1 MLQFLLKRKIV
12 VGLFV
17 FLTFGLGLYSFTK
30 LDRELL
36 PSITFNQALVVVSTK
51 EMPTEDVEEA
61 VTKPIEQ
68 MLESM
73 DGVDEYMSTTTMNDS
88 TIFVTLDGDDSS
100 QLVTEI
106 ESKVSNVTNQ
116 LPIVEDMFVMQAAMS
131 GQYEFVLDISGES
144 MKEMSTFANDVVKPR
159 LESLKEVNEVLVV
172 GATEKEIIV
181 TLDEEKLTRYDVT
194 KEDIVQQVEQMNTN
208 HSIGT
213 LEKESGKPTLR
224 WTESLQSKK
233 DIENIPLMTNE
244 GVKKL
249 KTVATVKEKEIE
261 DTNVAWKNG
270 NPDFL
275 LVQIARTS
283 DVTAIDMTKS
293 VREEIKA
300 INKEYDNGVTISE
313 VAAQADYVENAIDG
327 VKDNIIAGGIIAIIV
342 LLLFLRNIRATF
354 IISLS
359 IPASILLTIITM
371 TLLDYSFNLLSLI
384 GLGLGIG
391 MLVDAAIVVL
401 ESIFKKKELGYANK
415 RAVIDGTKEVIGAV
429 IASMLTTI
437 VVFIPFVLLD
447 EEVGKIVII
456 LTVVISVTLISSVLV
471 AFTLIPVLAENFLKV
486 KKRKRGKLQ
495 LIERYGSIVSWIT
508 AKKRNR
514 IGILSLFIVIFVG
527 SFFFLSKI
535 PTQFMPDILD
545 RYAEVVIELDEGATA
560 EKREELALKI
570 DEELNNIPDIESTIV
585 LDNLGLLYTVINMT
599 DESEQT
605 MEQREVNEL
614 ILKKLRALEDDYPI
628 KYVGSAI
635 EGAAGFPI
643 ELRVYGEDF
652 TVLNNIADEVK
663 EEVEKIDAISTVE
676 VGRGETSQQL
686 TLQFDEKKLN
696 EANMTP
702 LQIQHFLI
710 DQFSDV
716 EVGEITRDDGNVPII
731 VRYDETIESK
741 KALLNT
747 KINSPFQ
754 EEKLST
760 YVSLKEVEMVN
771 EIERANGERYISIRA
786 DMEGQQVAY
795 IHNEISNIMNDSEL
809 DQGYHIEVVGDLEEQ
824 KQATEDL
831 LVIFALALFLVFLV
845 MAIQFNSLKHPFI
858 ILLIIPFTIT
868 GVLIG
873 LVITGKE
880 FNIMSGIGIVMLVGI
895 VLNNGIL
902 LIDRIKQLRND
913 QIEMNSAVVQ
923 AAKDR
928 IRPIFMT
935 TLTTA
940 GGMLPLA
947 MATGT
952 SSGYQSPLAV
962 VVISGLLFSTFIT
975 LLLIP
980 SVYLLFED
988 INRGFKKLFT
998 RRKKQKHEKT
1008 A

>member
-1 MLQFLLKRKIV
+1 
-12 VGLFV
+12 
-17 FLTFGLGLYSFTK
+17 
-30 LDRELL
+30 
-36 PSITFNQALVVVSTK
+36 
-51 EMPTEDVEEA
+51 
-61 VTKPIEQ
+61 
-68 MLESM
+68 
-73 DGVDEYMSTTTMNDS
+73 
-88 TIFVTLDGDDSS
+88 
-100 QLVTEI
+100 
-106 ESKVSNVTNQ
+106 
-116 LPIVEDMFVMQAAMS
+116 
-131 GQYEFVLDISGES
+131 
-144 MKEMSTFANDVVKPR
+144 
-159 LESLKEVNEVLVV
+159 
-172 GATEKEIIV
+172 
-181 TLDEEKLTRYDVT
+181 
-194 KEDIVQQVEQMNTN
+194 
-208 HSIGT
+208 
-213 LEKESGKPTLR
+213 
-224 WTESLQSKK
+224 
-233 DIENIPLMTNE
+233 
-244 GVKKL
+244 
-249 KTVATVKEKEIE
+249 
-261 DTNVAWKNG
+261 
-270 NPDFL
+270 
-275 LVQIARTS
+275 
-283 DVTAIDMTKS
+283 
-293 VREEIKA
+293 
-300 INKEYDNGVTISE
+300 
-313 VAAQADYVENAIDG
+313 
-327 VKDNIIAGGIIAIIV
+327 
-342 LLLFLRNIRATF
+342 
-354 IISLS
+354 
-359 IPASILLTIITM
+359 
-371 TLLDYSFNLLSLI
+371 
-384 GLGLGIG
+384 
-391 MLVDAAIVVL
+391 
-401 ESIFKKKELGYANK
+401 
-415 RAVIDGTKEVIGAV
+415 
-429 IASMLTTI
+429 
-437 VVFIPFVLLD
+437 
-447 EEVGKIVII
+447 
-456 LTVVISVTLISSVLV
+456 
-471 AFTLIPVLAENFLKV
+471 
-486 KKRKRGKLQ
+486 
-495 LIERYGSIVSWIT
+495 
-508 AKKRNR
+508 
-514 IGILSLFIVIFVG
+514 
-527 SFFFLSKI
+527 
-535 PTQFMPDILD
+535 MPDILD

-663 EEVEKIDAISTVE
+663 EDVENIDAISTVE
-676 VGRGETSQQL
+676 VGRGETSQQS

-928 IRPIFMT
+928 IRPIFMR

-947 MATGT
+947 METGT